1 MRYTFFLRRLLS
13 AIPVMFIITFATF
26 VLMQMLPGGPLA
38 AYENNPEISQEDIER
53 LRHEMGL
60 DRPIPV
66 QYWAW
71 LKNFVRGDWG
81 YSFATKRPVLQEI
94 WDRLPNTLYL
104 TGFSLILAL
113 IIAIPVGIISA
124 TRQYSIFDHI
134 TTTLTY
140 VGRSMPVY
148 YSGLLLI
155 IVFSIW
161 LRWFPS
167 GGMHTLGK
175 EFSIIDSLRHLFL
188 PVVSLSTLIAAKYV
202 RFLRTSMLEV
212 IHQDYTRT
220 AAAKGLHERIIIFKH
235 AFRNAAIP
243 LVTVVAI
250 DLPVLFAGA
259 LFTETVY
266 SWPGMGRLFV
276 DSATRF
282 DYSIVM
288 GIVAAIAFLVVVSNL
303 IADVVYG
310 ILDPRITY
318 S

>member
-1 MRYTFFLRRLLS
+1 
-13 AIPVMFIITFATF
+13 MFIITFATF

-38 AYENNPEISQEDIER
+38 AYENNPEISQDDIER

-81 YSFATKRPVLQEI
+81 YSFVTKRPVLQEI
-94 WDRLPNTLYL
+94 WDRLPNTVYL

-155 IVFSIW
+155 IIFSIW

-188 PVVSLSTLIAAKYV
+188 PMVSLSTLIAAKYV

-212 IHQDYTRT
+212 IHQDYIRT

-288 GIVAAIAFLVVVSNL
+288 GIVAAIAFLVVLSNL

>member
-1 MRYTFFLRRLLS
+1 MRYSFFLRRLLS

-38 AYENNPEISQEDIER
+38 AYENNPEISQEDIQR

-81 YSFATKRPVLQEI
+81 YSFVTKRPVLQEI

-113 IIAIPVGIISA
+113 IIAIPAGIISA

-140 VGRSMPVY
+140 IGRSMPVY

-155 IVFSIW
+155 IIFSIW

-175 EFSIIDSLRHLFL
+175 DFSTYTGKRFFHHRQPAPFVSAGAQPVDPDRRQICSLFANQHARSDS
-188 PVVSLSTLIAAKYV
+188 S
-202 RFLRTSMLEV
+202 
-212 IHQDYTRT
+212 
-220 AAAKGLHERIIIFKH
+220 GLHSNCGGQGIAQPHHHLQACLSKRGH
-235 AFRNAAIP
+235 
-243 LVTVVAI
+243 
-250 DLPVLFAGA
+250 
-259 LFTETVY
+259 
-266 SWPGMGRLFV
+266 SPGDSGRH
-276 DSATRF
+276 
-282 DYSIVM
+282 
-288 GIVAAIAFLVVVSNL
+288 
-303 IADVVYG
+303 
-310 ILDPRITY
+310 
-318 S
+318 

>member
-1 MRYTFFLRRLLS
+1 MKFTFILRRLL
-13 AIPVMFIITFATF
+13 ALVPVLLIITFATF
-26 VLMQMLPGGPLA
+26 FLMQLLPGGPLA
-38 AYENNPEISQEDIER
+38 AYENNPEISQKDIER

-71 LKNFVRGDWG
+71 LKNFAQGDWG
-81 YSFATKRPVLQEI
+81 YSFTTKRPVLVEI
-94 WDRLPNTLYL
+94 WDRLPNTLIL
-104 TGFSLILAL
+104 TGISLIVAL
-113 IIAIPVGIISA
+113 IIAIPAGIISA
-124 TRQYSIFDHI
+124 TRQYSVFDHI
-134 TTTLTY
+134 TTTLAY
-140 VGRSMPVY
+140 IGRSMPVF

-155 IVFSIW
+155 IIFSIW
-161 LRWFPS
+161 LRWLPS
-167 GGMHTLGK
+167 GGMQTLGK
-175 EFSIIDSLRHLFL
+175 EFSLIDSCRHLFL
-188 PVVSLSTLIAAKYV
+188 PVLSLSTLIAAKYV

-212 IHQDYTRT
+212 IHLDYIRT
-220 AAAKGLHERIIIFKH
+220 AAAKGLNERAIIYKH

-259 LFTETVY
+259 LFTETIY

-276 DSATRF
+276 DAATRF
-282 DYSIVM
+282 DYSVVM

-303 IADVVYG
+303 LADVVYAV
-310 ILDPRITY
+310 LDPRITY

>member
-38 AYENNPEISQEDIER
+38 AYENNPEISQEDIQR

-81 YSFATKRPVLQEI
+81 YSFATKRPVLKEI
-94 WDRLPNTLYL
+94 WDRLPNTIYL

-113 IIAIPVGIISA
+113 IIAIPAGIISA

-155 IVFSIW
+155 IIFSIW

-175 EFSIIDSLRHLFL
+175 EFSVIDSLRHLFL
-188 PVVSLSTLIAAKYV
+188 PMVSLSTLIAAKYV

-212 IHQDYTRT
+212 IHQDYIRT
-220 AAAKGLHERIIIFKH
+220 AEAKGLHNRIIIYKH

-303 IADVVYG
+303 IADVIYG

>member
-1 MRYTFFLRRLLS
+1 LLS

-212 IHQDYTRT
+212 IHQDYIRT

>member
-1 MRYTFFLRRLLS
+1 MKYTFIMRRLLS
-13 AIPVMFIITFATF
+13 VVPVLLIITFATF
-26 VLMQMLPGGPLA
+26 FLMQLLPGGPLA
-38 AYENNPEISQEDIER
+38 AYENNPEISQKDIER

-60 DRPIPV
+60 DRPIHV
-66 QYWAW
+66 QYGSW

-81 YSFATKRPVLQEI
+81 YSFTTKRPVLSEI

-104 TGFSLILAL
+104 TGISLIVAL
-113 IIAIPVGIISA
+113 IIAIPAGIISA
-124 TRQYSIFDHI
+124 TRQYSVFDHI
-134 TTTLTY
+134 TTTLAY
-140 VGRSMPVY
+140 IGRSMPVF

-161 LRWFPS
+161 LRWLPS
-167 GGMHTLGK
+167 GGMQTLGK
-175 EFSIIDSLRHLFL
+175 EFSVIDSLRHLFL
-188 PVVSLSTLIAAKYV
+188 PVLSLSTLIAAKYV

-212 IHQDYTRT
+212 IHLDYIRT
-220 AAAKGLHERIIIFKH
+220 AAAKGVSERVIIYKH

-259 LFTETVY
+259 LFTETIY

-276 DSATRF
+276 DAATRF
-282 DYSIVM
+282 DYSVVM

-303 IADVVYG
+303 LADVVYA

>member
-1 MRYTFFLRRLLS
+1 MKYTFILRRLL
-13 AIPVMFIITFATF
+13 AAVPVLLIITFATF
-26 VLMQMLPGGPLA
+26 FLMQLLPGGPLA
-38 AYENNPEISQEDIER
+38 AYENNPEISQKDIER

-60 DRPIPV
+60 DRPIPL

-71 LKNFVRGDWG
+71 LKNFVQGDWG
-81 YSFATKRPVLQEI
+81 YSFTTKRPVLTEI

-104 TGFSLILAL
+104 TGISLIVAL
-113 IIAIPVGIISA
+113 IIAIPAGIISA
-124 TRQYSIFDHI
+124 TRQYSTFDHI
-134 TTTLTY
+134 TTTLAY
-140 VGRSMPVY
+140 IGRSMPVF

-155 IVFSIW
+155 IIFSIW
-161 LRWFPS
+161 LRWLPS
-167 GGMHTLGK
+167 GGMQTLGTR
-175 EFSIIDSLRHLFL
+175 FSLVDSLRHLFL
-188 PVVSLSTLIAAKYV
+188 PVLSLSTLIAAKYV

-212 IHQDYTRT
+212 IHLDYIRT
-220 AAAKGLHERIIIFKH
+220 AAAKGLSERVIIFKH

-259 LFTETVY
+259 LFTETIY

-276 DSATRF
+276 DAATRF
-282 DYSIVM
+282 DYSVVM
-288 GIVAAIAFLVVVSNL
+288 GIVAAIAFLVVMSNL
-303 IADVVYG
+303 LADVVYA

>member
-1 MRYTFFLRRLLS
+1 
-13 AIPVMFIITFATF
+13 MFIITFATF

-81 YSFATKRPVLQEI
+81 YSFATKRPVLREI

-155 IVFSIW
+155 IIFSIW

-212 IHQDYTRT
+212 IHQDYIRT

-303 IADVVYG
+303 IADVIYG

>member
-1 MRYTFFLRRLLS
+1 MRYSFFLRRLLS

-38 AYENNPEISQEDIER
+38 AYENNPEISQDDIQR

-81 YSFATKRPVLQEI
+81 YSFVTKRPVLQEI

-104 TGFSLILAL
+104 TGFSLIVAL
-113 IIAIPVGIISA
+113 IIAIPAGIISA

-140 VGRSMPVY
+140 IGRSMPVY

-155 IVFSIW
+155 IIFSIW
-161 LRWFPS
+161 LRWLPS

-175 EFSIIDSLRHLFL
+175 DFSIIDSLRHLFL
-188 PVVSLSTLIAAKYV
+188 PVLSLSTLIAAKYV

-212 IHQDYTRT
+212 IHQDYIRT
-220 AAAKGLHERIIIFKH
+220 AAAKGLRNRIIIFKH

-288 GIVAAIAFLVVVSNL
+288 TIAVGLLCLGAIATFIVHEWRN
-303 IADVVYG
+303 AQ
-310 ILDPRITY
+310 
-318 S
+318 

>member
-1 MRYTFFLRRLLS
+1 MKFSFILRRLLS
-13 AIPVMFIITFATF
+13 VVPVLLIITFATF
-26 VLMQMLPGGPLA
+26 FLMQLLPGGPLA
-38 AYENNPEISQEDIER
+38 AYENNPEISQKDIER

-60 DRPIPV
+60 DQPIHV

-71 LKNFVRGDWG
+71 LKNFVKGDWG
-81 YSFATKRPVLQEI
+81 YSFTTKRPVLSEI

-104 TGFSLILAL
+104 TGISLIVAL
-113 IIAIPVGIISA
+113 IIAIPAGIISA
-124 TRQYSIFDHI
+124 TRQYSVFDHI
-134 TTTLTY
+134 TTTLAY
-140 VGRSMPVY
+140 IGRSMPVF

-161 LRWFPS
+161 LRWLPS
-167 GGMHTLGK
+167 GGMQTLGK
-175 EFSIIDSLRHLFL
+175 EFSLIDSLRHLFL
-188 PVVSLSTLIAAKYV
+188 PVLSLSTLIAAKYV

-212 IHQDYTRT
+212 IHLDYIRT
-220 AAAKGLHERIIIFKH
+220 AAAKGLSERVIIYKH

-243 LVTVVAI
+243 LVTIVAI

-259 LFTETVY
+259 LFTETIY

-276 DSATRF
+276 DAATRF
-282 DYSIVM
+282 DYSVVM

-303 IADVVYG
+303 LADVVYA

>member
-1 MRYTFFLRRLLS
+1 MKYTFILRRLLS
-13 AIPVMFIITFATF
+13 VVPVLLIITFATF
-26 VLMQMLPGGPLA
+26 FLMQLLPGGPLA
-38 AYENNPEISQEDIER
+38 AYENNPEISQKDIER

-60 DRPIPV
+60 DRPIHV
-66 QYWAW
+66 QYWFW

-81 YSFATKRPVLQEI
+81 YSFTTKRPVLSEI

-104 TGFSLILAL
+104 TGISLIVAL
-113 IIAIPVGIISA
+113 IIAIPAGIISA
-124 TRQYSIFDHI
+124 TRQYSVFDHI
-134 TTTLTY
+134 TTTLAY
-140 VGRSMPVY
+140 IGRSMPVF

-155 IVFSIW
+155 IIFSIW
-161 LRWFPS
+161 LRWLPS
-167 GGMHTLGK
+167 GGMQTLGK
-175 EFSIIDSLRHLFL
+175 EFSLIDSLRHLFL
-188 PVVSLSTLIAAKYV
+188 PVLSLSTLIAAKYV

-212 IHQDYTRT
+212 IHLDYIRT
-220 AAAKGLHERIIIFKH
+220 AAAKGVSERVIIYKH

-259 LFTETVY
+259 LFTETIY

-276 DSATRF
+276 DAATRF
-282 DYSIVM
+282 DYSVVM

-303 IADVVYG
+303 LADVVYA

>member
-1 MRYTFFLRRLLS
+1 MRYIFFVRRLIS
-13 AIPVMFIITFATF
+13 TIPVVFLITFTTF
-26 VLMQMLPGGPLA
+26 ALMQMLPGGPLA
-38 AYENNPEISQEDIER
+38 AYENNPEITQADIDR

-60 DRPIPV
+60 DRPVHV
-66 QYWAW
+66 QYFSW

-81 YSFATKRPVLQEI
+81 YSFTTKRPVTAEI

-104 TGFSLILAL
+104 TGLSLLVSLL
-113 IIAIPVGIISA
+113 IAVPVGIISA
-124 TRQYSIFDHI
+124 THQYSLFDHI
-134 TTTLTY
+134 VTFLTY

-161 LRWFPS
+161 LGWFPS
-167 GGMHTLGK
+167 GGMYTLG
-175 EFSIIDSLRHLFL
+175 EDFSITDRLHHLFL
-188 PVVSLSTLIAAKYV
+188 PTLSLSTLVAAKYV

-212 IHQDYTRT
+212 IHQDYIRT
-220 AAAKGLHERIIIFKH
+220 ARSKGLPNRMVTYKH

-250 DLPVLFAGA
+250 ELPVLFAGA
-259 LFTETVY
+259 LFTETIY

-276 DSATRF
+276 SSATNF

-288 GIVAAIAFLVVVSNL
+288 GIVTSIAFLVLLSNL
-303 IADVVYG
+303 LADFIYG
-310 ILDPRITY
+310 VLDPRITY
-318 S
+318 R

>member
-38 AYENNPEISQEDIER
+38 AYENNPEISQEDIQR

-81 YSFATKRPVLQEI
+81 YSFVTKRPVLQEI

-113 IIAIPVGIISA
+113 IIAIPAGIISA

-140 VGRSMPVY
+140 IGRSMPVY

-155 IVFSIW
+155 IIFSIW
-161 LRWFPS
+161 LRWLPS

-175 EFSIIDSLRHLFL
+175 DFSIIDSLRHLFL
-188 PVVSLSTLIAAKYV
+188 PVLSLSTLIAAKYV

-212 IHQDYTRT
+212 IHQDYIRT
-220 AAAKGLHERIIIFKH
+220 AAAKGLRNRIIIFKH

-288 GIVAAIAFLVVVSNL
+288 GIVAAIAFLVVLSNL
-303 IADVVYG
+303 IADVIYG

>member
-38 AYENNPEISQEDIER
+38 AYENNPEISQDDIQR

-81 YSFATKRPVLQEI
+81 YSFVTKRPVLQEI

-113 IIAIPVGIISA
+113 IIAIPAGIISA

-155 IVFSIW
+155 IIFSIW

-175 EFSIIDSLRHLFL
+175 DFSIIDSLRHLFL
-188 PVVSLSTLIAAKYV
+188 PVLSLSTLIAAKYV

-212 IHQDYTRT
+212 IHQDYIRT
-220 AAAKGLHERIIIFKH
+220 AAAKGLRNRIIIFKH

-288 GIVAAIAFLVVVSNL
+288 GIVAAIAFLVVLSNL
-303 IADVVYG
+303 IADVIYG

>member
-1 MRYTFFLRRLLS
+1 MSYTFFLRRLLS

-38 AYENNPEISQEDIER
+38 AYENNPEISQDDIER

-94 WDRLPNTLYL
+94 WDRLPNTVYL

-124 TRQYSIFDHI
+124 TRQYSVFDHI

-155 IVFSIW
+155 IIFSIW

-188 PVVSLSTLIAAKYV
+188 PMVSLSTLIAAKYV

-212 IHQDYTRT
+212 IHQDYIRT

-259 LFTETVY
+259 LFTETIY

-288 GIVAAIAFLVVVSNL
+288 GIVAAIAFLVVLSNL
-303 IADVVYG
+303 IADVIYG

>member
-155 IVFSIW
+155 IIFSIW

-188 PVVSLSTLIAAKYV
+188 PMVSLSTLIAAKYV

-212 IHQDYTRT
+212 IHQDYIRT
-220 AAAKGLHERIIIFKH
+220 AAAKGLHDRIIIFKH

-288 GIVAAIAFLVVVSNL
+288 GIVAAIAFLVVLSNL
-303 IADVVYG
+303 IADVIYG

>member
-81 YSFATKRPVLQEI
+81 YSFATKRPVLDEI
-94 WDRLPNTLYL
+94 WDRLPNTIYL
-104 TGFSLILAL
+104 TGLSLILAL
-113 IIAIPVGIISA
+113 MIAIPVGIISA

-155 IVFSIW
+155 IIFSIW

-188 PVVSLSTLIAAKYV
+188 PMVSLSTLIAAKYV

-212 IHQDYTRT
+212 IHQDYIRT
-220 AAAKGLHERIIIFKH
+220 AAAKGLKDRIIIYKH

-288 GIVAAIAFLVVVSNL
+288 GIVAAIAFLVVLSNL
-303 IADVVYG
+303 IADVIYG

>member
-13 AIPVMFIITFATF
+13 AIPVMLIITFATF

-38 AYENNPEISQEDIER
+38 AYENNPEISQDDIQR

-81 YSFATKRPVLQEI
+81 YSFVTKRPVLQEI

-104 TGFSLILAL
+104 TGFSLIVAL
-113 IIAIPVGIISA
+113 IIAIPAGIISA
-124 TRQYSIFDHI
+124 TRQYSFFDHI

-140 VGRSMPVY
+140 IGRSMPVY

-155 IVFSIW
+155 IIFSIW

-175 EFSIIDSLRHLFL
+175 DFSIIDSLRHLFL
-188 PVVSLSTLIAAKYV
+188 PVLSLSTLIAAKYV

-212 IHQDYTRT
+212 IHQDYIRT
-220 AAAKGLHERIIIFKH
+220 AAAKGLHNRVIIFKH

-288 GIVAAIAFLVVVSNL
+288 GIVAAIAFLVVLSNL
-303 IADVVYG
+303 IADVIYG

>member
-1 MRYTFFLRRLLS
+1 MKYTFILRRLLS
-13 AIPVMFIITFATF
+13 VVPVLLIITFATF
-26 VLMQMLPGGPLA
+26 FLMQLLPGGPLA
-38 AYENNPEISQEDIER
+38 AYENNPEISQKDIER

-60 DRPIPV
+60 DRPIHV
-66 QYWAW
+66 QYGSW

-81 YSFATKRPVLQEI
+81 YSFTTKRPVLSEI

-104 TGFSLILAL
+104 TGISLIVAL
-113 IIAIPVGIISA
+113 IIAIPAGIISA
-124 TRQYSIFDHI
+124 TRQYSVFDHI
-134 TTTLTY
+134 TTTLAY
-140 VGRSMPVY
+140 IGRSMPVF

-161 LRWFPS
+161 LRWLPS
-167 GGMHTLGK
+167 GGMQTLGK
-175 EFSIIDSLRHLFL
+175 EFSVIDSLRHLFL
-188 PVVSLSTLIAAKYV
+188 PVLSLSTLIAAKYV

-212 IHQDYTRT
+212 IHLDYIRT
-220 AAAKGLHERIIIFKH
+220 AAAKGVSERVIIYKH

-259 LFTETVY
+259 LFTETIY

-276 DSATRF
+276 DAATRF
-282 DYSIVM
+282 DYSVVM

-303 IADVVYG
+303 LADVVYA

>member
-81 YSFATKRPVLQEI
+81 YSFTTKRPVLQEI

-104 TGFSLILAL
+104 TGFSLIVAL
-113 IIAIPVGIISA
+113 IIAIPAGIISA

-155 IVFSIW
+155 IIFSIW

-212 IHQDYTRT
+212 IHQDYIRT
-220 AAAKGLHERIIIFKH
+220 AAAKGLHARIITYKH

-288 GIVAAIAFLVVVSNL
+288 GIVAAIAFLVVLSNL

>member
-1 MRYTFFLRRLLS
+1 MRYSFFLRRLLS

-38 AYENNPEISQEDIER
+38 AYENNPEISQDDIQR

-81 YSFATKRPVLQEI
+81 YSFVTKRPVLQEI

-104 TGFSLILAL
+104 TGFSLIVAL
-113 IIAIPVGIISA
+113 IIAIPAGIISA

-140 VGRSMPVY
+140 IGRSMPVY

-155 IVFSIW
+155 IIFSIW

-188 PVVSLSTLIAAKYV
+188 PVLSLSTLIAAKYV

-212 IHQDYTRT
+212 IHQDYIRT
-220 AAAKGLHERIIIFKH
+220 AAAKGLRNRIIIFKH

-276 DSATRF
+276 DSAIRF

-288 GIVAAIAFLVVVSNL
+288 GIVAAIAFLVVLSNL

>member
-1 MRYTFFLRRLLS
+1 MRATFILRRLLS
-13 AIPVMFIITFATF
+13 AVPVMIIITFATF
-26 VLMQMLPGGPLA
+26 ALMQLLPGGPLA
-38 AYENNPEISQEDIER
+38 AYENNPEISQKDIER

-66 QYWAW
+66 QYWSW

-81 YSFATKRPVLQEI
+81 YSFATKRPVLSEI
-94 WDRLPNTLYL
+94 GDRLPNTLYL
-104 TGFSLILAL
+104 TGLSLVAAL
-113 IIAIPVGIISA
+113 LIAIPAGILSA
-124 TRQYSIFDHI
+124 TRQYSVFDHVV
-134 TTTLTY
+134 TTLAY

-148 YSGLLLI
+148 FSGLLLI

-161 LRWFPS
+161 LRWLPS

-175 EFSIIDSLRHLFL
+175 ELSIIDGLRHLAL
-188 PVVSLSTLIAAKYV
+188 PLLSLSTLIAAKYV

-212 IHQDYTRT
+212 IHLDYIRT
-220 AAAKGLHERIIIFKH
+220 AAAKGLRERVIVFKH

-243 LVTVVAI
+243 LVTVVAV

-259 LFTETVY
+259 LFTETIY

-276 DSATRF
+276 DAATRF
-282 DYSIVM
+282 DYSVVM
-288 GIVAAIAFLVVVSNL
+288 GIVAAIAFLVVLSNL
-303 IADVVYG
+303 LADVVYA
-310 ILDPRITY
+310 ILDPRITF

>member
-1 MRYTFFLRRLLS
+1 MKYTFILRRLLS
-13 AIPVMFIITFATF
+13 VVPVLLIITFATF
-26 VLMQMLPGGPLA
+26 FLMQLLPGGPLA
-38 AYENNPEISQEDIER
+38 AYENNPEISQKDIER

-60 DRPIPV
+60 DRPIHV
-66 QYWAW
+66 QYWSW

-81 YSFATKRPVLQEI
+81 YSFTTKRPVLSEI

-104 TGFSLILAL
+104 TGISLIVAL
-113 IIAIPVGIISA
+113 IIAIPAGIISA
-124 TRQYSIFDHI
+124 TRQYSVFDHI
-134 TTTLTY
+134 TTTLAY
-140 VGRSMPVY
+140 IGRSMPVF

-161 LRWFPS
+161 LRWLPS
-167 GGMHTLGK
+167 GGMQTLGK
-175 EFSIIDSLRHLFL
+175 EFSLIDSLRHLFL
-188 PVVSLSTLIAAKYV
+188 PVLSLSTLIAAKYV

-212 IHQDYTRT
+212 IHLDYIRT
-220 AAAKGLHERIIIFKH
+220 AAAKGLSERVIIYKH

-259 LFTETVY
+259 LFTETIY

-276 DSATRF
+276 DAATRF
-282 DYSIVM
+282 DYSVVM

-303 IADVVYG
+303 LADVVYA